1 MRRKCKHCGK
11 IKDVKYT
18 KDITRYGYRGKS
30 QKVETMY
37 FCSKECAGEYFDA
50 KASIQ
55 PSVKCV
61 ECGRQIDG
69 GTERWSERWSRYDAF
84 CSLECVLLHCN
95 CKPFHDEQSEDKA

>member
-18 KDITRYGYRGKS
+18 KDITRYGYRGNS

-37 FCSKECAGEYFDA
+37 FCSEECAGEYFDA

-55 PSVKCV
+55 PSVHCV
-61 ECGRQIDG
+61 ECGKQIDG
-69 GTERWSERWSRYDAF
+69 GTERWRQFDNVF

-95 CKPFHDEQSEDKA
+95 CKLFHDEQLEDKA